1 MHLKRFFDNA
11 GLPATKPR
19 DSAPVNPVFFAN
31 CFGANLFGLFYYRQR
46 LFFAKAAW
54 FAGIGRDLRNP
65 NFFPTKI
72 AGRINPVGGTS
83 LLDTILVSLF
93 ENSEFLLGR
102 ELLSRF
108 DPTDRFAP
116 IAVTLITDLVFGT
129 DVFNTGLLALF
140 SIASFCS
147 LLKGTRVLILGITTP
162 RLNVNCCLAA

>member
-1 MHLKRFFDNA
+1 
-11 GLPATKPR
+11 
-19 DSAPVNPVFFAN
+19 
-31 CFGANLFGLFYYRQR
+31 
-46 LFFAKAAW
+46 
-54 FAGIGRDLRNP
+54 
-65 NFFPTKI
+65 
-72 AGRINPVGGTS
+72 VGGTS

-147 LLKGTRVLILGITTP
+147 LLKGTRVLILGITTAAFECQLLFG
-162 RLNVNCCLAA
+162 RLVKMKS